1 MKSIEEIEM
10 MSDEQLRALS
20 EDTSVKVPEGLRE
33 RLENTVTATAMSEQG
48 EQEKRRRMSP
58 WFAAGPAVLVAA
70 SLTLIIT
77 LSKEPKDTFSDP
89 MLAYAEVEK
98 TFAYMSTKVSRGLEI
113 ASESEPVIERTSEM
127 INNITE

>member
-58 WFAAGPAVLVAA
+58 WLAAGPAALAAA